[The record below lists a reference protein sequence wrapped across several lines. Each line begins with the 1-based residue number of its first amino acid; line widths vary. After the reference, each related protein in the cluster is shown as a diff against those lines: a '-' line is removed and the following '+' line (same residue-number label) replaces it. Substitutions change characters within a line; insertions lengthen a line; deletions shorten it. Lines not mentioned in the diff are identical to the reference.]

1 MKTKNFTAFKIVSL
15 LILILF
21 SSAIYSQKINLS
33 SVTIDQKNYYEE
45 LKFEVVLK
53 KIIIPVTINNKTYK
67 FLLDTGAPNI
77 ISNTVL
83 KDLEIQNQKNI
94 SVSDANNKKQDMNM
108 VGVKSIKINNLDFQ
122 NTVALVSDLDNHF
135 LLKCYEIDGFIGSNL
150 LQNSILKISLKDK
163 KIIITDDIKKL
174 KTTAKP
180 TKLKLIGAQKSPF
193 IALNV
198 FGKNN
203 EKGSEYALLDTGMDG
218 LYDISNRTNT
228 IFQKENIVEKLATN
242 SGASDVGL
250 FGVNVSKEQQLIK
263 VNTVEIN
270 QTTFENIV
278 TTTTDD
284 NNSRIGLDLLKYG
297 DVIIDFKSKKFYF
310 EAEKK
315 IDLNDKHPIV
325 SLSFDENKKIIIGHV
340 WNNDYLDKIQFG
352 DEVIRLDNYNFR
364 EMNVCDILTTRQLIK
379 SKSSYEMEILRKDNT
394 TFVLKIEN

>member
-1 MKTKNFTAFKIVSL
+1 MKTKNFTAFKVVSL
-15 LILILF
+15 LILVLF
-21 SSAIYSQKINLS
+21 SSAIYSQKINFS

-242 SGASDVGL
+242 IGASDVGL

-315 IDLNDKHPIV
+315 IDLNDKYPIV
-325 SLSFDENKKIIIGHV
+325 SLSFDENKKIIVGHV

>member
-45 LKFEVVLK
+45 LKFEVVLE

-228 IFQKENIVEKLATN
+228 IFQKENVVEKLATN

-263 VNTVEIN
+263 VNAVEIN

-325 SLSFDENKKIIIGHV
+325 SLSFDENKKIIVGHV